1 MGGMEARGTAVGGI
15 EGVLPAMDHDGGD
28 RWPPV
33 VAFGGRGEAHR
44 RRRGLIVNDLLAGDD
59 ADPAAL
65 HEAAVALA
73 NADGH
78 ARSIDD
84 AANGNAAVAV
94 KDPVEGL
101 VLIAAVVGIAGFA
114 ATQTADVTANGGVGD
129 DRWDSQGRRRVAAI
143 VDGDEFRPGVA

>member
-33 VAFGGRGEAHR
+33 AAFGGRGEAHR
-44 RRRGLIVNDLLAGDD
+44 RRRVLIVNDLLAGDH

-84 AANGNAAVAV
+84 VANGNVAVAV
-94 KDPVEGL
+94 ENAVERL
-101 VLIAAVVGIAGFA
+101 VLIAAVVRIAGFA

-129 DRWDSQGRRRVAAI
+129 DRRRGQGRRRVAAI
-143 VDGDEFRPGVA
+143 VDVNELR